1 MRVICL
7 LAIIVF
13 RAIRRADKEVSLI
26 MFFRMLR
33 QSFFRGYRRKLLATS
48 TIVLSASLITAL
60 MNISI
65 DVGDKMSK
73 EMKSYGANINLVP
86 KSENIPLEIGGI
98 DYNPLKGQVFLEEK
112 DLPKIKEI
120 FWQHNIVG
128 FAPLLKVTA
137 VVAEAGQ
144 KHIPLLGTN
153 FDKQI
158 PLAGDNEF
166 HTGMKV
172 INPFWQVQGEWPA
185 DDDTSGI
192 LAGAALAKELKLNIG
207 STIKVSMPGT
217 AARETQFTVKGI
229 LTTGGS
235 EESALVAPLD
245 PVQSLAGLPG
255 KVQSVSVSA
264 LTVPEDKLSRK
275 ARHGTST
282 LTSLEYDL
290 WYCTAYV
297 SAISQQIEEVIPN
310 STARPIWQVAAS
322 EGTIINKI
330 QLLMIV
336 VTIAAFIASGLGI
349 SSLMVT
355 TIMERAKEIG
365 LMKALGA
372 SNREVYL
379 LFLSES
385 AVVGLV
391 GGLLGC
397 ASGALL
403 SQVIGLSIFGSTV
416 SFSLIVIPVNIA
428 ISVMIALAGSLM
440 PSRLITKLYPA
451 EVLHGR
457 R

>member
-1 MRVICL
+1 
-7 LAIIVF
+7 
-13 RAIRRADKEVSLI
+13 

-48 TIVLSASLITAL
+48 TIVLAASLITAL

-112 DLPKIKEI
+112 DLPKIKEV
-120 FWQHNIVG
+120 FWQNNIVG
-128 FAPLLKVTA
+128 FAPLLKVSA
-137 VVAEAGQ
+137 FISGAE
-144 KHIPLLGTN
+144 KKRIPLLGTN

-158 PLAGDNEF
+158 PVAGDGEF

-172 INPFWQVQGEWPA
+172 INPYWQVQGAWPG
-185 DDDTSGI
+185 DDSSGI
-192 LAGAALAKELKLNIG
+192 LAGVALARELNL
-207 STIKVSMPGT
+207 KVGD
-217 AARETQFTVKGI
+217 TVKVAIAGEAPREGSFVVRGL
-229 LTTGGS
+229 LTTGGA
-235 EESALVAPLD
+235 EESALVAPLAQ
-245 PVQSLAGLPG
+245 VQMLAGLPG

-264 LTVPEDKLSRK
+264 LTTPEDKLSRK
-275 ARHGTST
+275 ARHGTDALSAQ
-282 LTSLEYDL
+282 EYDL

-310 STARPIWQVAAS
+310 SSARPIWQVAAS
-322 EGTIINKI
+322 EGTVINKI

-385 AVVGLV
+385 AVVGV
-391 GGLLGC
+391 AGGLLGC
-397 ASGALL
+397 AAGALL
-403 SQVIGLSIFGSTV
+403 SQIIGLSIFGSMV
-416 SFSLIVIPVNIA
+416 SFSPIVIPVNIV

-440 PSRLITKLYPA
+440 PSRLITGLYPA